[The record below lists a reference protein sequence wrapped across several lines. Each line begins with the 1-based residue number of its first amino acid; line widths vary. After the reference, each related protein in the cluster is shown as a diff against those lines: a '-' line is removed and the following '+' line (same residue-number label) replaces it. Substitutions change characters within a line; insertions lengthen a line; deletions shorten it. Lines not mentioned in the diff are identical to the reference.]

1 MISFTAR
8 STDDL
13 VASRET
19 CADLVRL
26 TGVSVADA
34 QAVAS
39 KIPVMV
45 RRVAEQ
51 TPLFVQGSPPDAL
64 YVARHGHFKLVHTD
78 REGYEQVLDFADRLD
93 LLGGDVLAGTPHAW
107 SAVALEDSSAWVLPL
122 SDLRVLRRD
131 VPGFEEAF
139 ERSLAV
145 QLLHAGDL
153 AELMNAVASE
163 VRLARFV
170 LRQAERAAAKGM
182 SRRRLLLPMTRRDI
196 GSYLGLAHETVS
208 RGFGQLCRIGC
219 IQVRQKEI
227 EIIDFDGLTA
237 CARNTRGRWVPP
249 AAPAHAAAFAMGCGA

>member
-8 STDDL
+8 STEGL
-13 VASRET
+13 IASRET

-26 TGVSVADA
+26 MGVSVADA

-39 KIPVMV
+39 RIPVMV

-51 TPLFVQGSPPDAL
+51 TPLFVQGSPADAL

-78 REGYEQVLDFADRLD
+78 REGYEQVLDFASRLD
-93 LLGGDVLAGTPHAW
+93 LLGGDVLAGAPHAW
-107 SAVALEDSSAWVLPL
+107 SAMALEDSSAWVLPL
-122 SDLRVLRRD
+122 RELRMLRRD
-131 VPGFEEAF
+131 TPGFEDAF
-139 ERSLAV
+139 ERALAV
-145 QLLHAGDL
+145 QLLHAGEL

-170 LRQAERAAAKGM
+170 LHQAARAASKGL
-182 SRRRLLLPMTRRDI
+182 SPRRLVLPMTRKDI

-219 IQVRQKEI
+219 IRVRQKEI
-227 EIIDFDGLTA
+227 EITDLDGLAA

-249 AAPAHAAAFAMGCGA
+249 AAATHEAAFALGGGA